1 MTQRESRT
9 DQPGADT
16 QQSEHER
23 KVAEI
28 EKARGEL
35 YADRDAAEEPGRR
48 PTSDA
53 DLAAD
58 RGRGDDD
65 VVGDDQSSP
74 GQNSDRL
81 PQ

>member
-1 MTQRESRT
+1 MTQERFTST
-9 DQPGADT
+9 DASDT
-16 QQSEHER
+16 MQSEHEE
-23 KVAEI
+23 KVAEF
-28 EKARGEL
+28 EEATGEVNAERDPA
-35 YADRDAAEEPGRR
+35 ADPKR
-48 PTSDA
+48 PTSDE

-58 RGRGDDD
+58 RRRGDED